1 MGEKEIWRKEDEW
14 DENGEI
20 LRELV
25 WKVVEE
31 VKDLEGL

>member
-25 WKVVEE
+25 
-31 VKDLEGL
+31 